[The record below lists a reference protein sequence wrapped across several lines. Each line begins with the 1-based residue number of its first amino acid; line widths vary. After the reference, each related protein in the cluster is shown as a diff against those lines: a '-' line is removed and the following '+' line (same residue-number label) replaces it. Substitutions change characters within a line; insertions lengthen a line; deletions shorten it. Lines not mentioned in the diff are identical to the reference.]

1 MEITVHIHE
10 QNSGHHRSGRR
21 SVSKKDLHEA
31 LRPLL
36 ARLNAMA
43 TTLNDVLVLV
53 QENTTLVESLNALI
67 DGIRVQLQEVL
78 EGTVIPPAVQAQ
90 IDAVFA
96 TASAQKEKITETIVE
111 NTLAADIPVDE
122 EPIDPVNPVNPINR

>member
-1 MEITVHIHE
+1 
-10 QNSGHHRSGRR
+10 
-21 SVSKKDLHEA
+21 
-31 LRPLL
+31 
-36 ARLNAMA
+36 MA